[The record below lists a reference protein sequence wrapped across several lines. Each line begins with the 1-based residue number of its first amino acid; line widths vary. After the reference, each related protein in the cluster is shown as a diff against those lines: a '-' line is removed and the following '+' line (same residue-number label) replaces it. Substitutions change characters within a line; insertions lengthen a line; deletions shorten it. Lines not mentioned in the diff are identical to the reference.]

1 MKVEVSGL
9 NSFPL
14 SRAQQA
20 LWLAQQV
27 NPSTPFVVA
36 QYVELRGFIDVS
48 ALIEATDRGCREI
61 ESALVRLVETDAAPL
76 QVVDLSIPD
85 ALGYVDLRGSKNPFE
100 AAHQWMTLS
109 YSRPIDMSVDR
120 LMGLLHDQV
129 TG

>member
-36 QYVELRGFIDVS
+36 QYVELRGLIDVS
-48 ALIEATDRGCREI
+48 ALIEATDRGAARLNLRW
-61 ESALVRLVETDAAPL
+61 SA
-76 QVVDLSIPD
+76 
-85 ALGYVDLRGSKNPFE
+85 
-100 AAHQWMTLS
+100 W
-109 YSRPIDMSVDR
+109 SRRMQHPP
-120 LMGLLHDQV
+120 GC
-129 TG
+129 